1 VSQSDKQIYQN
12 EFTRIRNAFGGD
24 RGLFVVGLHSFME
37 MHMNRVMHDF
47 EGEGG
52 YNSKIK
58 KPNDIPF
65 WRKLEL
71 YGEYLL
77 NVRGN
82 SPHLRSFNDISAE
95 HSVTNGVRHRF
106 ADISEDETRGA
117 ISNFRS
123 FCAASGLASPVIDE
137 ISQSLQLWTDRVNII
152 DADKELSE
160 LQQNIVILHQQL
172 EMSQADR
179 SQVEQAAK
187 DASRLEVE
195 LSKKDAEIQRLTR
208 TAGQRKEKIDE
219 LRAQRHQL
227 AQEAK
232 AAESLLEQVAELRRA
247 NEALLRLSVL
257 TRTRRDFEQHILRL
271 SQDQSQAVK
280 AIKSDEDFM
289 VRGGAGSGKTVVL
302 LEALKRALEDAARQG
317 ELFEEDGAGQFALLT
332 YTRTLVKYDRYI
344 SSILEIVPASESGEA
359 RLSIDTVDRFIR
371 SLWKR
376 YCAGPGKA
384 DWFGVEIIYG
394 RKEKEDIHEAI
405 SDLAADSD
413 IDLAA
418 HGLTP
423 SGLFTEIER
432 FLWSYGI
439 SEDEYVNQMIARTG
453 LSGNLD
459 GEARQAVW
467 ELSEK
472 LKELFAENA
481 VVVRN
486 HACALMLEYLE
497 SGGDPG
503 VLLGNEDSA
512 GDGRLRSAYI
522 DEVQD
527 LPPIVLKL
535 IRKISRHVVMA
546 GDGAQSIYGPTTPLM
561 RAGIDIRGRSRVLRM
576 NFRNT
581 IPMLELAESFRQKAG
596 IGPADESERPSAFR
610 PGPPVGFFA
619 GKDDGEAKG
628 MLFSR
633 IRFFLDDLGYE
644 PENVC
649 VMAPALNILKGLA
662 EQIGSELESEAVLVH
677 RPEWEFIEPDE
688 KGRVVHRGVEE
699 FDFASS
705 KGVRLCT
712 LHSAKGLDFP
722 VVLLYL
728 PIGVRLKWMDM
739 LSEDQRNRTMAGVLY
754 VALTRALDHL
764 EVIAGP
770 KFGSEGAEAA
780 LLEAVES
787 VRVEG

>member
-52 YNSKIK
+52 YNLKTK

-65 WRKLEL
+65 WKKLEL

-123 FCAASGLASPVIDE
+123 FCAASGLASPVIEE

-179 SQVEQAAK
+179 ARVEQAAK

-195 LSKKDAEIQRLTR
+195 LAGKDAEIERLTR

-302 LEALKRALEDAARQG
+302 LEALKRALEECGPAGGAVRRERGGAVRPSDLYPHFG
-317 ELFEEDGAGQFALLT
+317 EIRPLYFLDPGDRSGLRIRGGPVVHRYGGPLYPLGLEALLRGAGEGRLVRGGGYLRAKGEGEIS
-332 YTRTLVKYDRYI
+332 TRP
-344 SSILEIVPASESGEA
+344 S
-359 RLSIDTVDRFIR
+359 
-371 SLWKR
+371 
-376 YCAGPGKA
+376 
-384 DWFGVEIIYG
+384 
-394 RKEKEDIHEAI
+394 
-405 SDLAADSD
+405 SDLAAGAD
-413 IDLAA
+413 IDLSRPRADCLR
-418 HGLTP
+418 GCLP
-423 SGLFTEIER
+423 R
-432 FLWSYGI
+432 
-439 SEDEYVNQMIARTG
+439 
-453 LSGNLD
+453 LS
-459 GEARQAVW
+459 V
-467 ELSEK
+467 S
-472 LKELFAENA
+472 
-481 VVVRN
+481 
-486 HACALMLEYLE
+486 C
-497 SGGDPG
+497 
-503 VLLGNEDSA
+503 
-512 GDGRLRSAYI
+512 
-522 DEVQD
+522 
-527 LPPIVLKL
+527 
-535 IRKISRHVVMA
+535 
-546 GDGAQSIYGPTTPLM
+546 GPT
-561 RAGIDIRGRSRVLRM
+561 G
-576 NFRNT
+576 
-581 IPMLELAESFRQKAG
+581 
-596 IGPADESERPSAFR
+596 
-610 PGPPVGFFA
+610 
-619 GKDDGEAKG
+619 
-628 MLFSR
+628 
-633 IRFFLDDLGYE
+633 
-644 PENVC
+644 
-649 VMAPALNILKGLA
+649 
-662 EQIGSELESEAVLVH
+662 
-677 RPEWEFIEPDE
+677 
-688 KGRVVHRGVEE
+688 
-699 FDFASS
+699 
-705 KGVRLCT
+705 
-712 LHSAKGLDFP
+712 SAKTS
-722 VVLLYL
+722 
-728 PIGVRLKWMDM
+728 M
-739 LSEDQRNRTMAGVLY
+739 
-754 VALTRALDHL
+754 
-764 EVIAGP
+764 
-770 KFGSEGAEAA
+770 
-780 LLEAVES
+780 
-787 VRVEG
+787 